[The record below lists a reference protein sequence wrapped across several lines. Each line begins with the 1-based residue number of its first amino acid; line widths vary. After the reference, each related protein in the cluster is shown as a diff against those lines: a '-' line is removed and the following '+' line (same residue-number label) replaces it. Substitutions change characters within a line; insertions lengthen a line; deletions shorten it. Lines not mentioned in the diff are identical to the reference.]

1 MATVEDLPVI
11 DKILSRL
18 GSSKSYKANST
29 ARVGSIEWRTKTNDS
44 TIAQKCHRRNN
55 CVLRVDALEIALPDD
70 DFEKC
75 VAAQ

>member
-29 ARVGSIEWRTKTNDS
+29 ARVGSIEWRTKTND
-44 TIAQKCHRRNN
+44 
-55 CVLRVDALEIALPDD
+55 LPMRA
-70 DFEKC
+70 E
-75 VAAQ
+75 VSPQE